1 MRRRS
6 GYLAAVGFV
15 LIMFGLSLAL
25 ESSAWARAGGGGSSG
40 SRGSRSFSSPA
51 MPSRP
56 SPSPSPVTPSRPGV
70 GAPGATPYPSS
81 PGYSRSP
88 FWSGV
93 AGGVA
98 GGLLGSM
105 LFGGHSY
112 ASYGMGGF
120 GGSGIGL
127 FELVIIGALIYFGM
141 RFFRRRR
148 AEQNYYY
155 ASGEENAPGY
165 GAYPDAGGQAYT
177 PQLDEVSRGFEEI
190 RRSDPYFSEASFK
203 ESAEDMFFRIQ
214 AAWMNRSLEGVENMV
229 TPDMNAY
236 FIGEFEK
243 MKKFGTVNRLENI
256 AVRKVEPSEVWH
268 ESGRDYITVF
278 FTANLLDYTVDEL
291 TGQVVQGDKLN
302 PVKFQEF
309 WTFSRDKGGRQW
321 QLSAINQVGE
331 ISTH

>member
-6 GYLAAVGFV
+6 GYLATVGFV

-25 ESSAWARAGGGGSSG
+25 ETSAWARAGGGGSSG

-56 SPSPSPVTPSRPGV
+56 SASPSPTRPSNPGY

-105 LFGGHSY
+105 LFGGRSY
-112 ASYGMGGF
+112 AYGMGGF

-127 FELVIIGALIYFGM
+127 FELIIIGLLIYFGI
-141 RFFRRRR
+141 RLFRRRR
-148 AEQNYYY
+148 VVEDSYYY
-155 ASGEENAPGY
+155 SSGQESGPGY
-165 GAYPDAGGQAYT
+165 GAYSDPGAMPP

-190 RRSDPYFSEASFK
+190 RRSDPYFTEESFK
-203 ESAEDMFFRIQ
+203 ETAEDLFFRIQ

-243 MKKFGTVNRLENI
+243 MKKFGTINRLENI

-268 ESGRDYITVF
+268 ESGKDFVTVF

-309 WTFSRDKGGRQW
+309 WTFSRSRGTHQW
-321 QLSAINQVGE
+321 QLTAINQVGE

>member
-6 GYLAAVGFV
+6 GYLTTVGFV

-25 ESSAWARAGGGGSSG
+25 ETGAWARAGGGGSSG

-56 SPSPSPVTPSRPGV
+56 SPSPSPARPSSPGY

-105 LFGGHSY
+105 LFGGRSY
-112 ASYGMGGF
+112 AYGMGGF

-127 FELVIIGALIYFGM
+127 FELIIIGLLIYFGI
-141 RFFRRRR
+141 RLFRRRR
-148 AEQNYYY
+148 VVEDSYYY
-155 ASGEENAPGY
+155 SSGQESGPGY
-165 GAYPDAGGQAYT
+165 GAYSDPGAMPP

-190 RRSDPYFSEASFK
+190 RRSDPYFTEESFK
-203 ESAEDMFFRIQ
+203 ETAEDLFFRIQ

-243 MKKFGTVNRLENI
+243 MKKFGTINRLENI

-268 ESGRDYITVF
+268 DSGKDFVTVF

-309 WTFSRDKGGRQW
+309 WTFSRSRGTHQW
-321 QLSAINQVGE
+321 QLTAINQVGE